1 TATDGT
7 GLQDTQRVV
16 VTVAAPPNQPPV
28 VQAGDPQD
36 IAIESGAILK
46 GSVSDD
52 GLPNPPGKLTLAW
65 SLKSGPDGGEVEF
78 AHKDS
83 LRTKAG
89 FSLPGEYI
97 LRLAAADGKAESF
110 SDVKIT
116 VAPPMIRP
124 GTNGD
129 ARLIVDLDPTT
140 PAADSV
146 KFAGAGS
153 HYWSAIG
160 IA

>member
-1 TATDGT
+1 EPESLSWSVILHHNDHEHPYSTITGPEGFFVAEDHGEGEYYYELTLTATDGT

-97 LRLAAADGKAESF
+97 LRLAAA
-110 SDVKIT
+110 
-116 VAPPMIRP
+116 
-124 GTNGD
+124 
-129 ARLIVDLDPTT
+129 
-140 PAADSV
+140 
-146 KFAGAGS
+146 
-153 HYWSAIG
+153 
-160 IA
+160 